1 MVACRST
8 KSWCTTRPTARWR
21 SCWSGSSRRSFP
33 WRSACSTALPP
44 LPTRRTSTR
53 RRGPPGSDA
62 RPPTSGRCSPA
73 MGRGRSSRSHRLP
86 VSPWPPPPRGAS
98 GAGVVNGKLVVVGG
112 WGVGRRLVGAT
123 TIYDPATDRWRD
135 AAPIPTPRDHL
146 TAAVAGGLVYAIGGR
161 PLSPDRNYDVAE
173 AYDPAADRWTK
184 RSAMPSR
191 RGGLAAAVLDG
202 VIHVIGG
209 ETRGSVF
216 ANHEVYDPATD
227 RWITAPALPVARH
240 GLAAAA
246 VGGKLYVIGGGPRA
260 GFSQTGAVDVFA
272 P

>member
-1 MVACRST
+1 M
-8 KSWCTTRPTARWR
+8 
-21 SCWSGSSRRSFP
+21 
-33 WRSACSTALPP
+33 
-44 LPTRRTSTR
+44 
-53 RRGPPGSDA
+53 
-62 RPPTSGRCSPA
+62 
-73 MGRGRSSRSHRLP
+73 
-86 VSPWPPPPRGAS
+86 
-98 GAGVVNGKLVVVGG
+98 
-112 WGVGRRLVGAT
+112 
-123 TIYDPATDRWRD
+123 
-135 AAPIPTPRDHL
+135 
-146 TAAVAGGLVYAIGGR
+146 YAIGGR
-161 PLSPDRNYDVAE
+161 PLNPDRNYDVVE

-246 VGGKLYVIGGGPRA
+246 VGGKLYVIGGGPTA
-260 GFSQTGAVDVFA
+260 GFSQTDVVDVFA